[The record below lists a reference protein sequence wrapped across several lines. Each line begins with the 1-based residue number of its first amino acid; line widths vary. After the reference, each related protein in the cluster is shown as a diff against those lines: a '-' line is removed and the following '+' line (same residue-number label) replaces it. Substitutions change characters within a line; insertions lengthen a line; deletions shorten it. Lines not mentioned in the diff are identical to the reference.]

1 MDILRLASL
10 AHLHPLSFEQLG
22 ELAPCAWER
31 HVAAGGRLLL
41 DGPLHQ
47 GLVLIGSGRAVVRC
61 AGEQIAELRS
71 GDVFGRF
78 SAPRTAYRTATVV
91 AVTDLRL
98 VLFSTRDL
106 RQLVQTAPTALGA
119 LINACAIAPSDRAA
133 RQTGERPAPRLTL
146 VPAAAA

>member
-10 AHLHPLSFEQLG
+10 GHLHPLSFEQLS

-31 HVAAGGRLLL
+31 RVPAGGRVLL

-78 SAPRTAYRTATVV
+78 SPLRTAYETATAV

-98 VLFSTRDL
+98 VLFSTHDL
-106 RQLVQTAPTALGA
+106 CRLVETAPTALGA
-119 LINACAIAPSDRAA
+119 LISTCAIAPSDRAA
-133 RQTGERPAPRLTL
+133 AQTGERPAPRLAL